1 MSRPP
6 PKGACPH
13 GDGVFFRVWAP
24 GKREVEVVI
33 EDPEHRVIH
42 LGKSPDGMFSGF
54 VPGLGAG
61 ALYRYRLDGQ
71 GPFPD
76 PASRFQPQGIHGP
89 SEVMDPARFSWTDRG
104 WQGASRENLVIYELH
119 VGTFS
124 PEGTFEGATRRLPQL
139 AGLGVTAIELMPV
152 ADFPGS
158 RNWGYDGVSLFAPAR
173 CYGRPDDLRNLVD
186 EAHRLGL
193 AVLLD
198 VVYNHLGPDGNYLA
212 QFTPYYFS
220 NRHQTLWGPAINL
233 DGEQSDQVRSFF
245 FENALCWL
253 SEYHLDDRLPQ
264 NLCREGAR
272 AIPRALP
279 GQRCEFI
286 LNPNLGGIS
295 YADLVVEH
303 ADDQGDVLSL
313 EADAALFQEFDHPL
327 DVVRA
332 AGDARSD

>member
-124 PEGTFEGATRRLPQL
+124 PEGTFEGVTRRLPQL

-212 QFTPYYFS
+212 QFTPFYFS
-220 NRHQTLWGPAINL
+220 NRHQTLWGPAVNL
-233 DGEQSDQVRSFF
+233 DGEQSDQVRPSSSRTHF
-245 FENALCWL
+245 AGSRSITWTVCVWMRRTI
-253 SEYHLDDRLPQ
+253 SSTR
-264 NLCREGAR
+264 AR
-272 AIPRALP
+272 ATFSRSSRRSYGSRSEIGRSSSSPRT
-279 GQRCEFI
+279 
-286 LNPNLGGIS
+286 
-295 YADLVVEH
+295 H
-303 ADDQGDVLSL
+303 ATS
-313 EADAALFQEFDHPL
+313 
-327 DVVRA
+327 R
-332 AGDARSD
+332 